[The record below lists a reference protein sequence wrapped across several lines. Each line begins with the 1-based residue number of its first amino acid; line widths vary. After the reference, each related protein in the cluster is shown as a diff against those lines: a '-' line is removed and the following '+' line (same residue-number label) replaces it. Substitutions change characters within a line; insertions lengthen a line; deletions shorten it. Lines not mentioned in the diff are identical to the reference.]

1 MELDITKLQS
11 VLNAIDENIFFK
23 DTEGRYVMA
32 THICQ
37 MLSDGKPDS
46 SIYGKTDREVQP
58 DKKLGEKFYR
68 EDMEIVRTGQPV
80 KYIQEMTFPQG
91 TFFYEIQKNPVMDKN
106 GEILGISGIV
116 KDVTESTRLYK
127 KMEKYSVTDEMTQ
140 AYNRT
145 YYESGKY
152 KEDLQYPVAVVMID
166 INHLKYYNDHFGHK
180 EGDILIKT
188 IVNNIQSHLRDDD
201 RLIRFGG
208 DEFLL
213 LLQACDSAQGEKIV
227 HRIRQVEGKIQ
238 LQDIPVG
245 AAYGMA
251 EAKSPED
258 LETAISQADQAM
270 YADKRKAKVERL
282 VTSEL

>member
-1 MELDITKLQS
+1 MELDEMKLQS

-32 THICQ
+32 THTCQ
-37 MLSDGKPDS
+37 MLSGGGEPDFT
-46 SIYGKTDREVQP
+46 IYGKTDKEVQV
-58 DKKLGEKFYR
+58 DKELGEKFYQ
-68 EDMEIVRTGQPV
+68 EDMEIIRTREPV

-91 TFFYEIQKNPVMDKN
+91 TFFYEIKKNPVVDEK
-106 GEILGISGIV
+106 GEIIGITGIV

-145 YYESGKY
+145 YYETGKY
-152 KEDLQYPVAVVMID
+152 KEDLKYPVVAVMID
-166 INHLKYYNDHFGHK
+166 INHLKYYNDNFGHQ

-188 IVNNIQSHLRDDD
+188 IVNNIQSHLREQD

-213 LLQACDSAQGEKIV
+213 LLQECNKAQGEKIV
-227 HRIRQVEGKIQ
+227 NRIRRVEEKIQ
-238 LQDIPVG
+238 LQNIAIG
-245 AAYGMA
+245 AAYGIA
-251 EAKSPED
+251 EAENEDD
-258 LETAISQADQAM
+258 LEKAILQADQAM
-270 YADKRKAKVERL
+270 YVDKRKNK
-282 VTSEL
+282 

>member
-1 MELDITKLQS
+1 MELDEMKLQS

-32 THICQ
+32 THTCQ
-37 MLSDGKPDS
+37 MLSGGGESDFT
-46 SIYGKTDREVQP
+46 IYGKTDKEVQV
-58 DKKLGEKFYR
+58 DKELGEKFYQ
-68 EDMEIVRTGQPV
+68 EDMEIIRTREPV

-91 TFFYEIQKNPVMDKN
+91 TFFYEIKKNPVVDEK
-106 GEILGISGIV
+106 GEIIGITGIV

-145 YYESGKY
+145 YYETGKY
-152 KEDLQYPVAVVMID
+152 KEDLKYPVVAVMID
-166 INHLKYYNDHFGHK
+166 INHLKYYNDNFGHQ

-188 IVNNIQSHLRDDD
+188 IVNNIQSHLREQD

-213 LLQACDSAQGEKIV
+213 LLQECNKAQGEKIV
-227 HRIRQVEGKIQ
+227 NRIRRVEEKIQ
-238 LQDIPVG
+238 LQNIAIG
-245 AAYGMA
+245 AAYGIA
-251 EAKSPED
+251 EAENED
-258 LETAISQADQAM
+258 GLEKAILQADQAM
-270 YADKRKAKVERL
+270 YVDKRKNK
-282 VTSEL
+282 